1 MNQDV
6 YLIIHLM
13 KLRREGG
20 GRRGRGVLRFCA
32 AAEGDPRRPPSM
44 KVRCWGGEGGRGGV
58 DVFLLCPGL
67 CTFPREAPTTATPP
81 GFIQQGPEKLEK
93 VAGADR
99 R

>member
-13 KLRREGG
+13 KLRREGAG
-20 GRRGRGVLRFCA
+20 GFGVLRLGWCA
-32 AAEGDPRRPPSM
+32 RRRRSASSIEHESEVGVGGWEGF
-44 KVRCWGGEGGRGGV
+44 

-67 CTFPREAPTTATPP
+67 YTFPREAPTTAMPP

-93 VAGADR
+93 VAAADR